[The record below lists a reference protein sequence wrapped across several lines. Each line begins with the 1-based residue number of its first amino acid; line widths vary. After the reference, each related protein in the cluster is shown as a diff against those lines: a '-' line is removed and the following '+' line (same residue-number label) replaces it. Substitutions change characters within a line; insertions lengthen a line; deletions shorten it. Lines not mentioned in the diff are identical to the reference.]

1 MQENISQ
8 VQGDLGAVS
17 SRVDG
22 LGQDVGALRGDIGL
36 LHSAMTSQMGSMG
49 KNMGT
54 QVKRDLLYACRGA
67 EVRPQSVGYMY

>member
-22 LGQDVGALRGDIGL
+22 LCQDAGALRGDIGL
-36 LHSAMTSQMGSMG
+36 LRSDMIS
-49 KNMGT
+49 
-54 QVKRDLLYACRGA
+54 
-67 EVRPQSVGYMY
+67 